1 MSDFRTKINIPKS
14 DFKINH
20 EDKIFL
26 IGSCFSDNIGQ
37 RLNNSGFNVEIN
49 SFGTLYNP
57 VSISNSLKI
66 ITRQLEVQKE
76 DLICHE
82 DLWKSFYHY
91 SSFNSANKAALI
103 SKINDK
109 INYVEY
115 FLKSSKYLV
124 ITFGTA
130 WVYRYLK
137 TNKIVSNCHKIPSNE
152 FSREL
157 LTVAEIIETYTEL
170 INSLIKYNPELKV
183 IFSVSPI
190 RHLKDGN
197 FGNQVSKSTLILAI
211 NSLIKNFSC
220 CSYFP
225 AYEIFMDD
233 LRAYRFYADDMI
245 HPSQI
250 GVNYVWEKFIGS
262 LMSKETIQIIAEVEK
277 LNKAVTHRVID
288 KNSESYRKFIKN
300 IEDKVNEFEI
310 KYPYLNLEVA
320 KSIFES

>member
-1 MSDFRTKINIPKS
+1 MSEFRTKINIPKS

-37 RLNNSGFNVEIN
+37 QLYNSGFNVEIN

-66 ITRQLEVQKE
+66 ITRQLEIKKD
-76 DLICHE
+76 DLVFHE

-91 SSFNSANKAALI
+91 SSFNSANETALI

-288 KNSESYRKFIKN
+288 KNSESYQKFITQIKA
-300 IEDKVNEFEI
+300 KVNELE
-310 KYPYLNLEVA
+310 KNNPRLNLE
-320 KSIFES
+320 SIKRNFNL

>member
-1 MSDFRTKINIPKS
+1 MSNFRTEINIPKS
-14 DFKINH
+14 DYRIKH

-37 RLNNSGFNVEIN
+37 KLYNSGFNVEIN

-57 VSISNSLKI
+57 VSISNSLKL
-66 ITRQLEVQKE
+66 ITQQIEIQKE

-82 DLWKSFYHY
+82 NLWKSFYHY
-91 SSFNSANKAALI
+91 SSYNSKSEDDLI
-103 SKINDK
+103 AKVDDK
-109 INYVEY
+109 INYAES

-130 WVYRYLK
+130 WVYRYKK

-157 LTVAEIIETYTEL
+157 LTVDEIIEIYTEL
-170 INSLIKYNPELKV
+170 INSLIKHNPDLKI

-220 CSYFP
+220 ISYFP

-233 LRAYRFYADDMI
+233 LRDYRYYTDDML
-245 HPSQI
+245 HPSSL
-250 GVNYVWEKFIGS
+250 GVNYVWEKFIEN
-262 LMSKETIQIIAEVEK
+262 LMDKETMKIIAEVEK
-277 LNKAVTHRVID
+277 LNKAISHRVID
-288 KNSESYRKFIKN
+288 KESESYRIFIAQISDKIKN
-300 IEDKVNEFEI
+300 LEF
-310 KYPYLNLEVA
+310 KYPYLNLEAA
-320 KSIFES
+320 KSIL